1 MELYCVVSVVMEFLE
16 LGKYAK
22 RGLRY
27 DFPLNYLFEKETAC
41 SLRWT
46 ATRVLQISNRS
57 PIYLSAAWTL
67 SIQLSIDNWIL
78 ISRFPSTHSL
88 WYIFQVF
95 VVCLFVVFSY
105 SFIDT
110 FIILI
115 LAELSVVCTQNTK
128 SHIVTME
135 SNQGAVHENRYSMK
149 IKNVWC
155 YIYCKIIS

>member
-16 LGKYAK
+16 LDKYAK
-22 RGLRY
+22 RGIRY

-88 WYIFQVF
+88 WYIFQFF

-115 LAELSVVCTQNTK
+115 LAELSVVCTQNRTL
-128 SHIVTME
+128 SQW
-135 SNQGAVHENRYSMK
+135 NQIRAQSMK
-149 IKNVWC
+149 IDIQWKSKMCDVTF
-155 YIYCKIIS
+155 IAK

>member
-1 MELYCVVSVVMEFLE
+1 ME

-22 RGLRY
+22 RGIRY

-88 WYIFQVF
+88 WYIFQFF

-115 LAELSVVCTQNTK
+115 LAELSVVCTQNRTL
-128 SHIVTME
+128 SQW
-135 SNQGAVHENRYSMK
+135 NQFRAQSMK
-149 IKNVWC
+149 IDIQWKSKMCDVTF
-155 YIYCKIIS
+155 IAK

>member
-22 RGLRY
+22 RAIRY

-57 PIYLSAAWTL
+57 PIYLSAAWAL

-88 WYIFQVF
+88 WYIFQF
-95 VVCLFVVFSY
+95 LLLFVCCFFL
-105 SFIDT
+105 FIHRHFHNINISWIGCCVYT
-110 FIILI
+110 KHKIAHCHNGIKSGRSPWKSIFNENQKCVMLH
-115 LAELSVVCTQNTK
+115 LLQN
-128 SHIVTME
+128 
-135 SNQGAVHENRYSMK
+135 N
-149 IKNVWC
+149 
-155 YIYCKIIS
+155 